1 MDIKKF
7 EFNSFK
13 ENTYVVYSS
22 NGDAAIIDPGCVTQD
37 EIKELTNFIAGK
49 VLIPRFLIN
58 THCHYDHIL
67 GNAFIKARYDIPICA
82 NKEDEFLIKSADTIF
97 QNLGLDAVRPFNI
110 DIYLEESTTLS
121 LGNEKL
127 EFVHLPGHSP
137 GSMGIYSKNDEFII
151 VGDVLFKGAIGRTDL
166 PGGDYDK
173 LMHSIRKKLFKFDDE
188 TVVYPGH
195 GPETTIGMELKTNPF
210 LF

>member
-1 MDIKKF
+1 MNIKRF

-13 ENTYVVYSS
+13 ENTYVVYAS
-22 NGDAAIIDPGCVTQD
+22 NGDAAIIDPGCATPE
-37 EIKELTNFIAGK
+37 EIKELTSFISSK
-49 VLIPRFLIN
+49 VLIPRYLIN

-67 GNAFIKARYDIPICA
+67 GNAFIKARYDIPIYA
-82 NKEDEFLIKSADTIF
+82 NKEDEFLIKSADSVF
-97 QNLGLDAVRPFNI
+97 QNFKLDAVKSFKI
-110 DIYLEESTTLS
+110 DIYLSENMSLA
-121 LGNEKL
+121 LGNETL
-127 EFVHLPGHSP
+127 EFIHLPGHSP
-137 GSMGIYSKNDEFII
+137 GSMGIYNENDEFII

-173 LMHSIRKKLFKFDDE
+173 LMYSIRKKLFKFDDE
-188 TVVYPGH
+188 TAVYPGH

>member
-13 ENTYVVYSS
+13 VNTYVVYTSS
-22 NGDAAIIDPGCVTQD
+22 GDAAIIDPGCVTQD
-37 EIKELTNFIAGK
+37 EIKELTGFIANK
-49 VLIPRFLIN
+49 VLMPRYLIN

-67 GNAFIKARYDIPICA
+67 GNAFIKARYDIPIYA
-82 NKEDEFLIKSADTIF
+82 NKEDEFLIKSADSVF
-97 QNLGLDAVRPFNI
+97 KNFGLSAVKSFEI
-110 DIYLEESTTLS
+110 DNYLREGMSLA
-121 LGNEKL
+121 LGNETL

-137 GSMGIYSKNDEFII
+137 GSMGIYNKNDEFII
-151 VGDVLFKGAIGRTDL
+151 VGDVLFKGAVGRTDL

-173 LMHSIRKKLFKFDDE
+173 LMHSIRKKLFKYDDR
-188 TVVYPGH
+188 TIVYPGH
-195 GPETTIGMELKTNPF
+195 GLETTIGMELKTNPF